1 MAPVTPALLVYS
13 ARTWEELIFRE
24 ELLSAAAREP
34 NLALRVTTTRG
45 PRQRPDDFERRLDR
59 PLLRDILTGWGRT
72 PRHAYV
78 CGSNAFVEA
87 VTTNLVLETLPPE
100 HIRAERYGGP
110 G

>member
-1 MAPVTPALLVYS
+1 MAPETPALLVYS

-34 NLALRVTTTRG
+34 HLSLRVTTTRG
-45 PRQRPDDFERRLDR
+45 PRHRPEDFERRLDR
-59 PLLRDILTGWGRT
+59 ALLREILAGWGST
-72 PRHAYV
+72 PRHVYV

-87 VTTNLVLETLPPE
+87 VTTSLVLEAVPPE
-100 HIRAERYGGP
+100 HVRAERYGGP